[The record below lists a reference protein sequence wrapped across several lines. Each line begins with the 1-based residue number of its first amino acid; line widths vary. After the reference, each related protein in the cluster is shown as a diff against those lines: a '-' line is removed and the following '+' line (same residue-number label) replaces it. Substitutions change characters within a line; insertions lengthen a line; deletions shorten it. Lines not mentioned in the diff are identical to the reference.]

1 MNQADKE
8 ESLRLLDNFEHR
20 YRLSSEALLRLR
32 ELITRQKPDE
42 DGERWRFCLEHGFPM
57 RDPFD
62 HPKLRAYWQMTVR
75 RLHDEEVRLI
85 EITPTLVVDAA
96 RAAMKVT
103 S

>member
-8 ESLRLLDNFEHR
+8 EAFALISSILHLTRPTPELD
-20 YRLSSEALLRLR
+20 ALR

-42 DGERWRFCLEHGFPM
+42 DGEQWRFCLEHGFPM

-62 HPKLRAYWQMTVR
+62 HPKLRGYWQMTVR